1 MLVFNSISYFT
12 SKNANSESFFLGN
25 RKSPWYIVALGI
37 ISAIIMVAEYIYE
50 PLLGMYAFELFT
62 KYKTKDKYVPLV
74 AIVSP
79 VICYVLK
86 YYSQIIFGGY

>member
-1 MLVFNSISYFT
+1 
-12 SKNANSESFFLGN
+12 
-25 RKSPWYIVALGI
+25 
-37 ISAIIMVAEYIYE
+37 MVAEYIYE